1 VLTSKFGRKKSPG
14 GLAMEFT
21 DYLII
26 KAVVLVVAAFIYG
39 LWVGFTGR

>member
-1 VLTSKFGRKKSPG
+1 
-14 GLAMEFT
+14 MEFT

-39 LWVGFTGR
+39 VWVGITGR